1 MLKVFNTNGVCLPDR
16 HYMVDLN
23 SRLAAVKSMVDAGDY
38 FTINRARQY
47 GKTTILNA
55 LTGYLKPY
63 YSVISLD
70 FQGLSYA
77 DFESEG
83 RFVTAVSRQILLV
96 AENDLFADAKR
107 ELGQYVDERLEGV
120 SLSRFFFSLTGLC
133 RKASKRVVLLIDEVD
148 SASNN
153 QVFLDFLAQLRFY
166 YLKRPGVTTFQS
178 VILAGVYDV
187 KNLKQKIHPEAES
200 RYNSPWN
207 IAVDFTVDMSFS
219 PKDIVSM
226 LEQYEADWDTG
237 MNLERMSHL
246 LYDYTMGYPFLVS
259 KLCQIMAKSVTDRSK
274 KLDKK
279 ESWGEEAFQNAV
291 RVILKTPNTLFDDM
305 SKKLADYPKLK
316 EMIYGILFQGRK
328 YSYEAENERIR
339 IGEMFG
345 FLKEKDGTVCISN
358 RIFEMKLYNLFLSE
372 EETDIKM
379 FTTAEMEKNQFVLG
393 GYLQMELVLKKFCE
407 YFEDIYAD
415 ADEKF
420 VEENGRRLF
429 LIFLKPIINGSG
441 NYYIE
446 ARTRNMKRTD
456 VIIDYKGVQ
465 EVLEMKIWHGKEYN
479 KRGEKQLLEYMD
491 YYHLQKGYMLSFNFN
506 KKKETGIKHLQLGE
520 RTLIEAVV

>member
-1 MLKVFNTNGVCLPDR
+1 
-16 HYMVDLN
+16 MVDIS
-23 SRLAAVKSMVDAGDY
+23 SRLAAVKEMVDAGDY

-55 LTGYLKPY
+55 LAGYLKPY

-70 FQGLSYA
+70 FQGISYT
-77 DFESEG
+77 DFESEE
-83 RFVTAVSRQILLV
+83 RFVAAVSRQILLV
-96 AENDLFADAKR
+96 VDDELSADAEQ
-107 ELGQYVDERLEGV
+107 ELKMYTDERSAGA
-120 SLSRFFFSLTGLC
+120 SLSKFFLSLTGLC
-133 RKASKRVVLLIDEVD
+133 RRSHQKVVLLIDEVD

-166 YLKRPGVTTFQS
+166 YLKRPGVETFQS
-178 VILAGVYDV
+178 VILAGVYDI
-187 KNLKQKIHPEAES
+187 KNLKQKIHPGSES

-207 IAVDFTVDMSFS
+207 IAVDFTIDMSFS

-226 LEQYEADWDTG
+226 LIQYEADWDTG
-237 MNLERMSHL
+237 MDMDRISQLI
-246 LYDYTMGYPFLVS
+246 YDYTMGYPFLVS
-259 KLCQIMAKSVTDRSK
+259 RLCQIMAKNVTEHSTK
-274 KLDKK
+274 PEKN
-279 ESWGEEAFQNAV
+279 ECWNEEAFQRAV
-291 RVILKTPNTLFDDM
+291 REILKTPNTLFDDM

-328 YSYEAENERIR
+328 YSYEAENEKIR

-345 FLKEKDGTVCISN
+345 FLKEKDGMVCVSN

-372 EETDIKM
+372 EETDTKI
-379 FTTAEMEKNQFVLG
+379 FTTAEMEKSRFVRG
-393 GYLQMELVLKKFCE
+393 GYLQMDLVLQKFCE
-407 YFEDIYAD
+407 YFEDIYSD
-415 ADEKF
+415 ADERF
-420 VEENGRRLF
+420 IEENGRRIF

-465 EVLEMKIWHGKEYN
+465 EILKMKIWHGQEYN
-479 KRGEKQLLEYMD
+479 RRGEKQLLEYMD

-506 KKKETGIKHLQLGE
+506 KKKETGVKRIRLGD
-520 RTLIEAVV
+520 RTLVEAVV

>member
-1 MLKVFNTNGVCLPDR
+1 MAKIFNTNGICLPDR

-23 SRLAAVKSMVDAGDY
+23 SRLAAVKEMVDAGDY

-55 LTGYLKPY
+55 LAGYLKPY
-63 YSVISLD
+63 YFVISLD
-70 FQGLSYA
+70 FQGLSYT
-77 DFESEG
+77 DFESEE
-83 RFVTAVSRQILLV
+83 RFVAAVSRQILLV
-96 AENDLFADAKR
+96 AEEELIAAAEQELRQYAD
-107 ELGQYVDERLEGV
+107 EHLEGA

-133 RKASKRVVLLIDEVD
+133 KKASKRVVLLIDEVD

-166 YLKRPGVTTFQS
+166 YLKRPGVETFQS

-219 PKDIVSM
+219 PKDITSM
-226 LEQYEADWDTG
+226 LTQYDADWDTG
-237 MNLERMSHL
+237 MDMDRMSCL

-259 KLCQIMAKSVTDRSK
+259 RLCQIMAKGVTEHSTK
-274 KLDKK
+274 SEKK
-279 ESWGEEAFQNAV
+279 ESWGEEAFQRAV

-345 FLKEKDGTVCISN
+345 FLKEKDGIVCVSN

-372 EETDIKM
+372 EETDFKI

-393 GYLQMELVLKKFCE
+393 GHLQMELVLKKFCE

-415 ADEKF
+415 ADERF
-420 VEENGRRLF
+420 IEENGRRIF

-446 ARTRNMKRTD
+446 ARTRNLKRTD

-465 EVLEMKIWHGKEYN
+465 EVLEMKIWHGQEYN
-479 KRGEKQLLEYMD
+479 RRGEQQLLEYMD

-506 KKKETGIKHLQLGE
+506 KKKEIGIRQLQLGE

>member
-1 MLKVFNTNGVCLPDR
+1 MTKTFNTNGVCLPDR

-23 SRLAAVKSMVDAGDY
+23 SRLAIVKTMVDAGDY

-47 GKTTILNA
+47 GKTTILHA
-55 LTGYLKPY
+55 LTDYLRPY

-70 FQGLSYA
+70 FQGLSFT
-77 DFESEG
+77 DFESEEH
-83 RFVTAVSRQILLV
+83 FVAAVSRQILLV
-96 AENDLFADAKR
+96 ARDELSADVER
-107 ELGQYVDERLEGV
+107 ELEQYADECMKGV
-120 SLSRFFFSLTGLC
+120 SLSKFFFLLTGLC
-133 RKASKRVVLLIDEVD
+133 RKSPKNVVLLIDEVD

-166 YLKRPGVTTFQS
+166 YLKRPGVATFQS
-178 VILAGVYDV
+178 VILAGVYDI

-219 PKDIVSM
+219 PKDISSM
-226 LEQYEADWDTG
+226 LTQYDDDWNIG
-237 MNLERMSHL
+237 MDMDRISQL

-259 KLCQIMAKSVTDRSK
+259 RLCQIM
-274 KLDKK
+274 DKDVK
-279 ESWGEEAFQNAV
+279 EGSRKPEGKGCWDEEAFQRAV

-328 YSYEAENERIR
+328 YSYEAENEKIR

-345 FLKEKDGTVCISN
+345 FLKEKDGMVCVSN

-372 EETDIKM
+372 EETDARM
-379 FTTAEMEKNQFVLG
+379 FTTAEMEKNQFVRG
-393 GYLQMELVLKKFCE
+393 GHLQMELVLKKFCE

-415 ADEKF
+415 ADERF
-420 VEENGRRLF
+420 IEENGRRIF

-446 ARTRNMKRTD
+446 SRTRNMRRTD

-465 EVLEMKIWHGKEYN
+465 EVLEMKIWHGQEYN
-479 KRGEKQLLEYMD
+479 RRGEKQLLEYMD

-506 KKKETGIKHLQLGE
+506 KKKQTGIKQLRLGE
-520 RTLIEAVV
+520 RTLVEAVV

>member
-1 MLKVFNTNGVCLPDR
+1 MAKLFNVNGTCLPDR
-16 HYMVDLN
+16 HYMVDLS
-23 SRLAAVKSMVDAGDY
+23 SRLAEVKDMVDAGDY

-47 GKTTILNA
+47 GKTTILHA
-55 LTGYLKPY
+55 LAGYLKPY

-70 FQGLSYA
+70 FQRLSYT
-77 DFESEG
+77 DFESEE
-83 RFVTAVSRQILLV
+83 RFVAAVSRQILLV
-96 AENDLFADAKR
+96 AGEELTADAQF
-107 ELGQYVDERLEGV
+107 ELGIYADAHSEGV
-120 SLSRFFFSLTGLC
+120 SLSRFFLSLSGLC
-133 RKASKRVVLLIDEVD
+133 GRSRKKVVLLIDEVD

-166 YLKRPGVTTFQS
+166 YLKRPVVKTFQS

-200 RYNSPWN
+200 RYSSPWN

-219 PKDIVSM
+219 PEDIISM
-226 LEQYEADWDTG
+226 LRQYETDWNTG
-237 MNLERMSHL
+237 MDMNRISQL

-259 KLCQIMAKSVTDRSK
+259 RLCQIMAKNVTIHSTISEKRK
-274 KLDKK
+274 
-279 ESWGEEAFQNAV
+279 SWDEEAFQGAV
-291 RVILKTPNTLFDDM
+291 RELLKTSNTLFDDM
-305 SKKLADYPKLK
+305 SKKLADYPRLK
-316 EMIYGILFQGRK
+316 EMIYSILFQGKK

-345 FLKEKDGTVCISN
+345 FLKEKDGMVCVSN

-372 EETDIKM
+372 EETDIKI
-379 FTTAEMEKNQFVLG
+379 FTTAEMEKNQFVRG
-393 GYLQMELVLKKFCE
+393 GHLQMELVLKKFCE
-407 YFEDIYAD
+407 YFEDIYSD
-415 ADEKF
+415 ADQHF
-420 VEENGRRLF
+420 IEENGRRIF

-465 EVLEMKIWHGKEYN
+465 EVLEMKIWHGQEYN
-479 KRGEKQLLEYMD
+479 ERGEKQLLDYMNF
-491 YYHLQKGYMLSFNFN
+491 YHLQKGYMLSFNFN
-506 KKKETGIKHLQLGE
+506 KKKKTGIKQIQLGC
-520 RTLIEAVV
+520 RTLVEAVV